1 MIGIIG
7 AMHIEIEQVRGQMRD
22 KESRVI
28 SGIEYVSGTLHG
40 KDVVTA
46 ACGIGKVAAA
56 ICAQTMILTYSPSL
70 VLNTG
75 AAGSLSDSLKIGD
88 IAIAKAVVQH
98 DMDTTALGDAPGFIS
113 GLEII
118 EISCDKKAV
127 ENFVESVEELENTD
141 FEVGVI
147 ASGDKFVSND
157 DEKNRI
163 KNTFGAIACEM
174 EGGSIGQVCYSN
186 GVPFAVIRAV
196 SDCADGSSHMD
207 YTEFLPL
214 AAANAAK
221 ILSFMVKIA

>member
-1 MIGIIG
+1 
-7 AMHIEIEQVRGQMRD
+7 MHIEIEQVRGQMRD

>member
-127 ENFVESVEELENTD
+127 ENFVESVDNSL
-141 FEVGVI
+141 
-147 ASGDKFVSND
+147 
-157 DEKNRI
+157 
-163 KNTFGAIACEM
+163 
-174 EGGSIGQVCYSN
+174 
-186 GVPFAVIRAV
+186 
-196 SDCADGSSHMD
+196 
-207 YTEFLPL
+207 
-214 AAANAAK
+214 
-221 ILSFMVKIA
+221 

>member
-1 MIGIIG
+1 
-7 AMHIEIEQVRGQMRD
+7 MHIEIEQVRGQMRD

-174 EGGSIGQVCYSN
+174 EGGSIGQVCYSS
-186 GVPFAVIRAV
+186 GVPFAIIRAV